1 MTKKQFL
8 LLTLL
13 LLCLPGCRQPEPE
26 AALTTAST
34 IAQTEPRPETQP
46 TRETAQEEL
55 SMEIPS
61 ILLSEP
67 LDSDFVRIRDY
78 IPDIREELIYA
89 TDHNFTGS
97 VIYTFSES
105 YLRYGTA
112 KKLMAVQE
120 ELKALG
126 LGLKIWDGFRPVS
139 AQFRLWEIYP
149 DSTYVAN
156 PNVGFSNHS
165 RGNAVDVTLVTAG
178 GAELEMPTQFDD
190 FSGKADRNYQEIPE
204 LPRAN
209 AELLEDVMERH
220 GFRGY
225 EGEWWHFNDTE
236 RYDPETV
243 FDPGVISLWTVTTAC
258 DLLEQTSSDAAVRMP
273 VPEGSVV
280 TVMGYTG
287 DYALAVFR
295 GSKGYLPCSQLFPC
309 PVG

>member
-1 MTKKQFL
+1 MKKALFL
-8 LLTLL
+8 LSLAMLMAGLT
-13 LLCLPGCRQPEPE
+13 GCAAEPISDTVPTTTMDTTRAVTQPLIETQQE
-26 AALTTAST
+26 DAVM
-34 IAQTEPRPETQP
+34 ETQP
-46 TRETAQEEL
+46 Q
-55 SMEIPS
+55 
-61 ILLSEP
+61 LLIAP
-67 LDSDFVRIRDY
+67 QDSDFVRVQDY
-78 IPDIREELIYA
+78 IPDIVVDLKYA
-89 TDHNFTGS
+89 TADNFTGA
-97 VIYTFSES
+97 VIYPFQDA
-105 YLRYGTA
+105 YLRYGTV

-120 ELKALG
+120 ELRDLG
-126 LGLKIWDGFRPVS
+126 LGLLIWDGFRPIS

-149 DSTYVAN
+149 DDTYVAN

-273 VPEGSVV
+273 VPEGTVV